1 MFTLLHSMYIH
12 EKLES
17 EVGMSPVT
25 RVQHKHFRLNHLK
38 IKRVQKLLQTG
49 TETETIERALDL
61 VLDEHERNQAAERAN
76 ERFLSSRIE
85 IKDVYGKTI

>member
-1 MFTLLHSMYIH
+1 MYIH

-25 RVQHKHFRLNHLK
+25 GVQHKHFRLNHLK

-61 VLDEHERNQAAERAN
+61 VLDEYERNQMAERAN
-76 ERFLSSRIE
+76 QRFLSSRIE